1 MEHNVLEALESDR
14 LILKLF
20 LSFLLHCKCGG
31 GQLSS
36 FLASSLT
43 WVQRGEQ
50 SEPPA
55 LSTDKLRIASSGMA
69 SRLEW
74 KTSVRALYS
83 QTHPTPS
90 LLTRQSVLLCV
101 EGEFYLNRSFS
112 TISAFCV
119 SK

>member
-1 MEHNVLEALESDR
+1 MW
-14 LILKLF
+14 
-20 LSFLLHCKCGG
+20 GG

-55 LSTDKLRIASSGMA
+55 LSTDKLRIAPSGMA

-74 KTSVRALYS
+74 KTSVRALCS

>member
-20 LSFLLHCKCGG
+20 LSYTANVGGG

-55 LSTDKLRIASSGMA
+55 LSTDKLRIAPSGMA